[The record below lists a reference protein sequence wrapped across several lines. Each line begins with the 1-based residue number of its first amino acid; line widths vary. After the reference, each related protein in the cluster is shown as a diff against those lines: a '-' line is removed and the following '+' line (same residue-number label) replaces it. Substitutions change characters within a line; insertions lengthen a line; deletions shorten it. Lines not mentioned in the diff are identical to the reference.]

1 MSCGRVGSV
10 VWFAVILLAFP
21 GCAKSGKTFDTPE
34 AAIEHYVK
42 SIAAADLDGAMRP
55 LAVDDIAARYDFPAV
70 ARWLPMMQP
79 ATLYAPTNHDVYVR
93 LNKMRLAG
101 ELSNATRMIISSL
114 LGIEIEGPPKH
125 ATDADITAFMTA
137 VDPSRLKALK
147 VVRIDQPGKA
157 VVNTPEMIA
166 VHKRHASFHGAD
178 EQTER
183 IALYQLGDQHYWS
196 GFQLL
201 RYGKRWVISQ
211 LFSAFV
217 AGGTP
222 GVGKT
227 TAAEYEAKLK

>member
-1 MSCGRVGSV
+1 MSNRRIGPV
-10 VWFAVILLAFP
+10 VVILLAFAA
-21 GCAKSGKTFDTPE
+21 CARSGIKSFDTPE
-34 AAIEHYVK
+34 AAIDHYVK
-42 SIAAADLDGAMRP
+42 SIAAADLDAAMQS

-70 ARWLPMMQP
+70 ARWLPLAQP

-101 ELSNATRMIISSL
+101 ELSNGTKMIIYSL
-114 LGIEIEGPPKH
+114 LGIEIEAPARH
-125 ATDADITAFMTA
+125 ATDADIAAFMTA
-137 VDPSRLKALK
+137 DPSRLRALK
-147 VVRIDQPGKA
+147 VVRIDQPGKP

-166 VHKRHASFHGAD
+166 MYKRHASFHGAD

-183 IALYQLGDQHYWS
+183 LALYQLGDQHYWS

-217 AGGTP
+217 AGSGP

-227 TAAEYEAKLK
+227 TPAEYEVKLK